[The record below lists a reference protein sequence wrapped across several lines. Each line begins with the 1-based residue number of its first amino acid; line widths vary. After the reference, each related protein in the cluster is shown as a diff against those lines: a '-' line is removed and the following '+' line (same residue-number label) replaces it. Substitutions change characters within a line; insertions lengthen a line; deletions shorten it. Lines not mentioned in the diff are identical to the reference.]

1 MNSKNKVQKNII
13 KIEQKENNSSKKNT
27 ISKKNLSS
35 PRNRSTEKSSGN
47 NNKEIKNKNS
57 IKENKK
63 IIKNISQKDP
73 LITEEYL
80 KKMLKGEP
88 HQTKSKK
95 VKFSKNKNSPQKNNI
110 TIIKPRELYLK
121 EKINKMKSN
130 YNQDLLN
137 NINKEI
143 FSQVDVIKKEL
154 SDNNINITEVPK
166 NLNKLLPK
174 SKLNG
179 KEKSFSFSSTP
190 NLFFPLLNNITNNGN
205 TDEYNTKQ
213 TYKNI
218 RNLKEEQN
226 IIKKNLIKI
235 SENEKLL
242 ENESLLNDSNN
253 NLKLDYNLKMQQ
265 LKSMKSQKEKILEKI
280 NMLDKK
286 INNLMENETSTK
298 LPKNEILK
306 NFIQNFNRDIEIAEI
321 RSKKYLLESKKRKIR
336 LNNEINSLKEKRIK
350 ELDLKEKEAEKQKEE
365 ILFKFKEQ
373 QKSIQLK
380 QLKNNEKQILKC
392 KPFIREKPEKRI
404 NSYLFKIYQNKFLK
418 KEEKLQKNE
427 NKKRKEKMKA
437 MNFKEL
443 KEFAE
448 NFDEQKSK
456 NEEEN
461 KLQKIKLEKE
471 WKERKNV
478 LPTYKCQSF
487 ELLDNDV
494 KEKAEDIKNKEMKK
508 EKLIKLK
515 KSYSQ
520 QVKDQFTPII
530 NKDLYNKRIELI
542 KELERSA
549 SEKYKINNSY
559 KNKKKKKIVFK
570 KIDPNKPSKYKWKL
584 KLEEDVFDKM
594 NNSDM
599 DMRYLVRR
607 PKKINILSIYNQKK
621 ENEKK
626 NMNNNDII
634 NSKENKKT
642 ENEIFNKN
650 LGINKWEKAIE
661 NKKRNIYEN
670 MSDVKKEVEI
680 ISKKA
685 LEGEQLLR
693 INGGIKNNIELGQ
706 NVTNLLIDSIQA
718 KLSILNKLGK

>member
-1 MNSKNKVQKNII
+1 MSSLNRNQKNMI
-13 KIEQKENNSSKKNT
+13 KIEQKENISSKKN
-27 ISKKNLSS
+27 ILKKNLSS
-35 PRNRSTEKSSGN
+35 PKNKSKEKSPIN
-47 NNKEIKNKNS
+47 NNKEIKNKSNE
-57 IKENKK
+57 KENKK
-63 IIKNISQKDP
+63 IIKNKSQKDS
-73 LITEEYL
+73 LITEENL

-88 HQTKSKK
+88 HPTKSKK
-95 VKFSKNKNSPQKNNI
+95 VKFSGKQKSPKKNNVV
-110 TIIKPRELYLK
+110 IIKPREFYLK
-121 EKINKMKSN
+121 EKINKMKSD
-130 YNQDLLN
+130 YNQDLLT

-143 FSQVDVIKKEL
+143 FSQVDSIKKEL
-154 SDNNINITEVPK
+154 SENNINITEVPK

-174 SKLNG
+174 SKL
-179 KEKSFSFSSTP
+179 KEKDKSFSFSSTP
-190 NLFFPLLNNITNNGN
+190 NLFFPALNSSLN

-213 TYKNI
+213 NYKNL

-226 IIKKNLIKI
+226 ILKKNLIKI
-235 SENEKLL
+235 CENEKLL
-242 ENESLLNDSNN
+242 ENESSLNDSSNY
-253 NLKLDYNLKMQQ
+253 LKIDYNVKMQQ

-280 NMLDKK
+280 NLLDRK
-286 INNLMENETSTK
+286 INNLMANEMSTK

-306 NFIQNFNRDIEIAEI
+306 NFIQNFNRDLEIAEI
-321 RSKKYLLESKKRKIR
+321 RSKKFLLESQKRKIR
-336 LNNEINSLKEKRIK
+336 LKNEINSLKEKRIK

-380 QLKNNEKQILKC
+380 QLKNNEKEMLKC
-392 KPFIREKPEKRI
+392 RPFIREKPEKRI
-404 NSYLFKIYQNKFLK
+404 NSYLFKIYQNRFLK
-418 KEEKLQKNE
+418 NEEKLQKKE
-427 NKKRKEKMKA
+427 NIRRKEKMKA
-437 MNFKEL
+437 INFKEL
-443 KEFAE
+443 KEFGE
-448 NFDEQKSK
+448 KFDEKKSK

-461 KLQKIKLEKE
+461 NLQKIKLVKE
-471 WKERKNV
+471 WKERKSL

-494 KEKAEDIKNKEMKK
+494 KEKAEDIKNKEIKK
-508 EKLIKLK
+508 EKLIELK

-520 QVKDQFTPII
+520 QVKEQFTPVI
-530 NKDLYNKRIELI
+530 NQDLYNKRLELI
-542 KELERSA
+542 KELERPS
-549 SEKYKINNSY
+549 SEKYKID
-559 KNKKKKKIVFK
+559 KNYKKKKKIKMVFK

-607 PKKINILSIYNQKK
+607 PKKINLLSINKQEK
-621 ENEKK
+621 ENDKK
-626 NMNNNDII
+626 NMITKDII

-650 LGINKWEKAIE
+650 LGINKWDKAIE
-661 NKKRNIYEN
+661 NKKKNIYEN
-670 MSDVKKEVEI
+670 LSDVKKEVEI

-685 LEGEQLLR
+685 IEGEQLLR
-693 INGGIKNNIELGQ
+693 VNGGIKNNIELGK